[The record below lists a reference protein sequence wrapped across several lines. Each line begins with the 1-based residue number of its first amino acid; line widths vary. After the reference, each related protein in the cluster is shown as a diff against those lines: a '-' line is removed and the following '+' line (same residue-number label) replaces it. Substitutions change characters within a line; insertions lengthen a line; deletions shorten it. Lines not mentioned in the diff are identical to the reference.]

1 MKAGYIAPMS
11 IAAVNGGLRT
21 QAEFTAKHIRDFGV
35 EPLLLS
41 PWDNLQSLKLDLVHV
56 FGASSEN
63 VGIMKQVKSLGIPLV
78 LSTVLYSNRSASTI
92 RKVLKLEKF
101 TSKLLRG
108 FRSEF
113 GMKADLCN
121 MADLNLPNTPDE
133 ARLIEKAFSISPKKI
148 QMIPNGVESRFQNAT
163 PELFIQKYGIQ
174 DFVLFAGH
182 AGAKRKNVLKLL
194 EAAPKIHAPIV
205 IIGTLPAT
213 EYGLKCR
220 KLAEKSG
227 NVLLIDTLEHH
238 SKLLASA
245 YAACKVFVLPSQ
257 FETPGIAAM
266 EAALANSN
274 IVITNRGGTK
284 SYFGGLAEYVDPDS
298 TDSIILGIRKAL
310 LKQPTVDLKKHI
322 LNYYTWE
329 KVAEQTVNQYK
340 KLVR

>member
-101 TSKLLRG
+101 TSKLLKG

-182 AGAKRKNVLKLL
+182 AGAERKNVLKLL

-329 KVAEQTVNQYK
+329 KVAEQTVNQYN